1 MLPLNNSRLKKM
13 LKAPCSSKYWQCPSA
28 GSFKI
33 NFDGATKG
41 NPCPTRFG
49 GAIRNSMGIIISIF
63 WGNIGTST
71 NNHTELEALINGLS
85 WSLQQK
91 KTPLTVEGDS
101 LVITNISK
109 RIQHGEAIS
118 QVSKNRRWEGWLTE
132 LKRLLLGTPMLQF
145 MDVTRTGNRVAD
157 ALGN

>member
-1 MLPLNNSRLKKM
+1 MNS
-13 LKAPCSSKYWQCPSA
+13 
-28 GSFKI
+28 
-33 NFDGATKG
+33 KG
-41 NPCPTRFG
+41 
-49 GAIRNSMGIIISIF
+49 IVLSIF
-63 WGNIGTST
+63 WGNIGTNT
-71 NNHTELEALINGLS
+71 NNLVELEGLINGLS

-91 KTPLTVEGDS
+91 KTPLTMEGDS
-101 LVITNISK
+101 MVITNIAK

-132 LKRLLLGTPMLQF
+132 LKRLLLGTPTLQF